1 MEGLGLFSSAR
12 CRLGCFSTAGSEGRR
27 ILSPSIKW
35 KGYGEESMLVRV
47 RT

>member
-1 MEGLGLFSSAR
+1 MEGRALLFCPLQAWLLQH
-12 CRLGCFSTAGSEGRR
+12 CRVEGGG

-35 KGYGEESMLVRV
+35 KGYEEESMLVRV